1 MASIFRREHDTQGRE
16 VIEIGMD
23 THLFLGLA
31 VAMPAVFIA
40 GAYYALGDGPQ
51 GVPSFLLVV
60 ATLFAAGAS
69 ALVAWMGRRSRI
81 KVTIDGN
88 SGKLFVRTSDG
99 ESELRMADVSKVEFA
114 ASTGSEGPALS
125 RLELVL
131 KSGERMATSA
141 YSSVYTLAHK
151 NAAVKVIN
159 AALGRQMI

>member
-1 MASIFRREHDTQGRE
+1 MASIFRREHDVQGRE
-16 VIEIGMD
+16 VIEIGLN

-60 ATLFAAGAS
+60 AILFAVAAC
-69 ALVAWMGRRSRI
+69 ALVAWMGRLSSIR
-81 KVTIDGN
+81 VTIDGN
-88 SGKLFVRTSDG
+88 TGRLFVRTSDG
-99 ESELRMADVSKVEFA
+99 ESELRMADVSKAEFA
-114 ASTGSEGPALS
+114 ASTGSEGSALT

-141 YSSVYTLAHK
+141 YSSVYTLAHQT
-151 NAAVKVIN
+151 AAVKVIN